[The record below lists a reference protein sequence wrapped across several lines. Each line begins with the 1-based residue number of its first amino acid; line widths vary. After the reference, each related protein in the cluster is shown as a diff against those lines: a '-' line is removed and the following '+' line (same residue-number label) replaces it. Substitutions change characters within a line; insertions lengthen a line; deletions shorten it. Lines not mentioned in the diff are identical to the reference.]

1 MLSLERIIPE
11 QKKKMDELPANLDGV
26 NSCVTLGAV
35 PGGLPRG
42 ESLLWLR
49 VGLRG
54 GAGERGCSESF
65 NSKEISRSNKRNWR
79 QSVPTSLTTSPFLS
93 LSFLS

>member
-1 MLSLERIIPE
+1 MKESSLNRK
-11 QKKKMDELPANLDGV
+11 KKKMDKLPANLDGV

-42 ESLLWLR
+42 EALLWLR
-49 VGLRG
+49 VGLGG
-54 GAGERGCSESF
+54 GAGERVCSESF

-79 QSVPTSLTTSPFLS
+79 QSVPTSLTASPFLS